1 MMEFKLKTPT
11 VSKSEAVYYQI
22 QFSLQ
27 TVNERFRDN
36 VMNMILAALDGSV
49 VGEKEQKPSV
59 LGFQQTEGDED
70 V

>member
-22 QFSLQ
+22 QFSMQ
-27 TVNERFRDN
+27 TVNEKYRDD

-49 VGEKEQKPSV
+49 VGEKEQKPSA
-59 LGFQQTEGDED
+59 LGFQKVEEDED
-70 V
+70 E